1 MKIAL
6 IGTGLMGA
14 PMARNIAAAGYQL
27 SVWNRSR
34 DKAETLAD
42 VAYVAESAAEAV
54 QDADVV
60 ISMVS
65 NGAITAELLAGQDLR
80 GALKADAIW
89 VEMSSVK
96 PSEARSQSSDL
107 AGLGL
112 RHLDAPVS
120 GGTKG
125 AEAGTLAIMAGGD
138 AETFAAAK
146 DVLAAMGRPIHVGP
160 SGTGQLA
167 KLANQA
173 IVAVTIGAV
182 SEAMLLIEDGGG
194 DPAAVR
200 DALKGGFAD
209 STILQQHGERMTTR
223 NFVPGGHV
231 TNQIKDLDNALEE
244 GAAHG
249 LTLPLTAEVRRRFQR
264 YMEEFDGAH
273 HDHSALFVELLDL
286 NGKSA

>member
-96 PSEARSQSSDL
+96 PS
-107 AGLGL
+107 
-112 RHLDAPVS
+112 
-120 GGTKG
+120 
-125 AEAGTLAIMAGGD
+125 
-138 AETFAAAK
+138 
-146 DVLAAMGRPIHVGP
+146 
-160 SGTGQLA
+160 
-167 KLANQA
+167 
-173 IVAVTIGAV
+173 AV
-182 SEAMLLIEDGGG
+182 S
-194 DPAAVR
+194 
-200 DALKGGFAD
+200 
-209 STILQQHGERMTTR
+209 
-223 NFVPGGHV
+223 V
-231 TNQIKDLDNALEE
+231 TL
-244 GAAHG
+244 
-249 LTLPLTAEVRRRFQR
+249 
-264 YMEEFDGAH
+264 
-273 HDHSALFVELLDL
+273 
-286 NGKSA
+286 